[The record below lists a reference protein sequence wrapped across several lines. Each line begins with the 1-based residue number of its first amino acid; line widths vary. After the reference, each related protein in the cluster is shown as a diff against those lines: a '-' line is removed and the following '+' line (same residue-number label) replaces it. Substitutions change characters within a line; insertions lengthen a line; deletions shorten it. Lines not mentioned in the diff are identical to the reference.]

1 MVTTD
6 TVPRGQRRRFREYW
20 TKLSDRPIAGR
31 PAVNAV
37 ARLPISNELPAGLTL
52 SLPSSRSRQ
61 RYAATDHA
69 HVWILGPRMLITGI
83 RFAVVVILS
92 VGLVACGGHG
102 AGTRIAA
109 PADERCEFDHMMG
122 GQVEPGAKEP
132 VLLPKKKAWEAT
144 FGGENAA
151 RPHVRARL
159 AGFPQPLLVTR
170 PPRDEADREFMTR
183 VARDTWRGL
192 SVLVDRDHR
201 LPIDNVRLGA
211 DPGVGDYT
219 NITTVGLRMIAIVAA
234 RELALISDAEALA
247 ELRALFS
254 TLDRLETHAGF
265 FFNYYD
271 TTSLERSSNLVS
283 FVDSSWLTAGLMV
296 VRATFPELRATTTR
310 LIDAQDYRFFYDT
323 TAGLMSHGYYVNL
336 ASRSVFHY
344 GVLYAESRLG
354 SLIAIGKGDVPA
366 QHWFRMVRTF
376 PPTCRWQEGQPVSRR
391 PKDVNEYAV
400 FGGWYEWGGVR
411 FVPSW
416 GGSAFEALMPTLV
429 LDEPRLA
436 PASLGANDLA
446 HANVQRRYAL
456 ETLRYPVWGM
466 SPSATPAGASY
477 GEYGVRVLGSLG
489 YPAGVVTPHA
499 SALALGVTPA
509 EAIANLRRL
518 AERYDIYGDF
528 GFYDSVDPV
537 RGDVARAY
545 LALDQSMI
553 LIAAAN
559 YLKDGVV
566 QRRFAA
572 DPIIARALPLLAT
585 ENFFD

>member
-1 MVTTD
+1 MLVT
-6 TVPRGQRRRFREYW
+6 GM
-20 TKLSDRPIAGR
+20 
-31 PAVNAV
+31 
-37 ARLPISNELPAGLTL
+37 RLVVVL
-52 SLPSSRSRQ
+52 
-61 RYAATDHA
+61 
-69 HVWILGPRMLITGI
+69 VVV
-83 RFAVVVILS
+83 AVV
-92 VGLVACGGHG
+92 LVACSQDVSR
-102 AGTRIAA
+102 TRIGAF
-109 PADERCEFDHMMG
+109 ADERCEFDDMVG

-132 VLLPKKKAWEAT
+132 LVLPRKKAWEAT
-144 FGGENAA
+144 FGGQEGA

-159 AGFPQPLLVTR
+159 AGWPQQLVAAR
-170 PPRDEADREFMTR
+170 PPHQESDREFVTR

-192 SVLVDRDHR
+192 SAFVDRDHR
-201 LPIDNVRLGA
+201 LPVDHVQLGA
-211 DPGVGDYT
+211 DPRVGDYT

-247 ELRALFS
+247 ELRALFT

-296 VRATFPELRATTTR
+296 VRATFPELHAITTR
-310 LIDAQDYRFFYDT
+310 LIDAQDYRFFYDS
-323 TAGLMSHGYYVNL
+323 AEQRMSHGYYVHL
-336 ASRSVFHY
+336 RSRSLFHY

-354 SLIAIGKGDVPA
+354 SLIAIGKGEVPA

-376 PPTCRWQEGQPVSRR
+376 PPGCRWQAGQPVGRR
-391 PKDVNEYAV
+391 SKEVRGHA
-400 FGGWYEWGGVR
+400 FLGGWYEWGGVR

-436 PASLGANDLA
+436 PASLGANALA
-446 HANVQRRYAL
+446 HASVQRRYAL
-456 ETLRYPVWGM
+456 ETLGYPVWGM
-466 SPSATPAGASY
+466 SPSAAPAGAGY

-489 YPAGVVTPHA
+489 YPPGVVTPHA
-499 SALALGVTPA
+499 SALALVVTP
-509 EAIANLRRL
+509 EQAIANLRRL
-518 AERYDIYGDF
+518 AARYDIYGDF
-528 GFYDSVDPV
+528 GFYDAVDPV
-537 RGDVARAY
+537 RGDVVRAY

-559 YLKDGVV
+559 YLTNGVV

-572 DPIIARALPLLAT
+572 DPIVAKVLPLLSA

>member
-1 MVTTD
+1 
-6 TVPRGQRRRFREYW
+6 
-20 TKLSDRPIAGR
+20 
-31 PAVNAV
+31 
-37 ARLPISNELPAGLTL
+37 
-52 SLPSSRSRQ
+52 
-61 RYAATDHA
+61 
-69 HVWILGPRMLITGI
+69 MLIITM
-83 RFAVVVILS
+83 RFVVVVILGL
-92 VGLVACGGHG
+92 VLVACGRHG
-102 AGTRIAA
+102 AGTWIGA
-109 PADERCEFDHMMG
+109 PADERCEFDDMVG
-122 GQVEPGAKEP
+122 GQVEPGAKEL
-132 VLLPKKKAWEAT
+132 VSLPKKKAWEAT
-144 FGGENAA
+144 FGGEEAA
-151 RPHVRARL
+151 RPYVRARL
-159 AGFPQPLLVTR
+159 AGWPQRLLVPLL
-170 PPRDEADREFMTR
+170 PRDEADREFMTR

-192 SVLVDRDHR
+192 SALVDRDHR

-211 DPGVGDYT
+211 DPRVGDYT

-234 RELALISDAEALA
+234 RELALVSDAEALA
-247 ELRALFS
+247 ELRALFT

-296 VRATFPELRATTTR
+296 VRATFPELHATTTR
-310 LIDAQDYRFFYDT
+310 LIDAQDYRFFYDR
-323 TAGLMSHGYYVNL
+323 TAWRMSHGYYVHL
-336 ASRSVFHY
+336 ASRSLFHY

-376 PPTCRWQEGQPVSRR
+376 PPACRWQAGQPVGRR
-391 PKDVNEYAV
+391 SKDVRGHAV

-416 GGSAFEALMPTLV
+416 GGSAFEALMPALV

-446 HANVQRRYAL
+446 HARVQRRYAL

-466 SPSATPAGASY
+466 SPSATPAGAGY

-489 YPAGVVTPHA
+489 YRAGVVTPHA
-499 SALALGVTPA
+499 SALALAVAPA

-518 AERYDIYGDF
+518 AEQYDIYGDF
-528 GFYDSVDPV
+528 GFYDAVDPV
-537 RGDVARAY
+537 RGEVARAY

-553 LIAAAN
+553 LIAVAN

-572 DPIIARALPLLAT
+572 DPIIAKVLPLLAG